1 MRAHYALSL
10 LFSVAALGAMA
21 QPANDACAN
30 AIAVA
35 CGNTYTGTT
44 TNATDDIAL
53 NCGTNVT
60 AAGVWYVLQG
70 SNEQLTISTCVGSAY
85 DTRLNVYTGACGAFT
100 CVTGNDDACDL
111 QSSVSF
117 VAVQDVTYYV
127 LVQGYNGLTGEF
139 TLAVECGPITE
150 DACLGALPI
159 ACGQTVTG
167 STADATG
174 DGAPEC
180 DTEIQAAGEWY
191 TFSGVEGQITLSTCP
206 GSGYDTRLNVYRGSC
221 AELVCVVGNDDAPGV
236 LCSEV
241 IFDATANNTYY
252 VLVQGYDGQT
262 GSYDLTMTC
271 SNCPAPT
278 NVGVSALDTNAEV
291 DWDSGVEGTA
301 FFVEYGPSGFTPG
314 TGTMISGTTGTD
326 GPPVYFDGLELGTA
340 YQVYVT
346 QSCGKE
352 ESTTGP
358 IGFITLSEPLA
369 PNAGCNGAI
378 AIGCGQNVQGNTTLG
393 LQADA
398 PTCGS
403 ADITTRGLWYTF
415 TGTGEEVTLSTC
427 GNATY
432 DTKISVFTGTC
443 GAFTCVAGNDDA
455 PGCADNSS
463 EAVFLSTNGTT
474 YFVYVHGYGDA
485 QGAFSLAMTC
495 APGCTPVENDDCA
508 TATNILIQPLG
519 GCEAST
525 GTTVCAYAPALPN
538 PPCDPFA
545 PINDVW
551 YTFNT
556 GWAASFDILLQA
568 VGATTINAALYN
580 ACNGEYI
587 TCWTDVTEPVNVSGA
602 PANTDLYLRLW
613 NGGGEQAGTFTICVE
628 ADITT
633 GVESASVAT
642 THLWPIP
649 ATTTLTVQPATGL
662 KQLQVLDVQGRLVAV
677 HGVNGTAQA
686 TISVAALAPGI
697 YLLRSDNGTLLGRF
711 VKE

>member
-10 LFSVAALGAMA
+10 LLSLSAMGAMA

-30 AIAVA
+30 ALPIS
-35 CGNTYTGTT
+35 CGNLYNGTT
-44 TNATDDIAL
+44 VAATNDIAL

-60 AAGVWYVLQG
+60 APGVWYLLQG
-70 SNEQLTISTCVGSAY
+70 SNEQIIINTCVGTTW
-85 DTRLNVYTGACGAFT
+85 DTRLNVYTGSCGNFT
-100 CVTGNDDACDL
+100 CVTGNDDACDY
-111 QSSVSF
+111 QSLVSF
-117 VAVQDVTYYV
+117 VAVEGVSYYV
-127 LVQGYNGLTGEF
+127 LVQGYNGATGAF
-139 TLAVECGPITE
+139 QLLVDCGPITE
-150 DACLGALPI
+150 DNCLGALPI
-159 ACGQTVTG
+159 ACGQTVNGNTIG
-167 STADATG
+167 ATI

-191 TFSGVEGQITLSTCP
+191 TFSGVEAQVTLSTCP

-221 AELVCVVGNDDAPGV
+221 AELVCVVGNDDAPDV

-241 IFDATANNTYY
+241 IFDATANETYY
-252 VLVQGYDGQT
+252 VLVQGYNGQV
-262 GSYDLTMTC
+262 GGYELRMTC
-271 SNCPAPT
+271 NNCPAPT
-278 NVGVSALDTNAEV
+278 NVSVNALDTNAEV
-291 DWDSGVEGTA
+291 AWDSGVEGTP

-314 TGTMISGTTGTD
+314 TGTVISGITGTD

-340 YQVYVT
+340 YQVYIT

-358 IGFITLSEPLA
+358 IGFITLSEALA

-378 AIGCGQNVQGNTTLG
+378 AIACGQSVQGNTTLG

-403 ADITTRGLWYTF
+403 ANISTRGLWYTF
-415 TGTGEEVTLSTC
+415 SGTGEVVTLSTC
-427 GNATY
+427 GNTTY
-432 DTKISVFTGTC
+432 DSKISVFTGSC

-455 PGCADNSS
+455 PGCTGNSS
-463 EAVFLSTNGTT
+463 EAIFPSTNGTT
-474 YFVYVHGYGDA
+474 YFVYVHGYNDA
-485 QGAFSLAMTC
+485 QGDFSLAMSC
-495 APGCTPVENDDCA
+495 APGCTPVANDDCA
-508 TATNILIQPLG
+508 TATVIDIQPIG

-525 GTTVCAYAPALPN
+525 GTTVCAFAPALPN

-551 YTFNT
+551 YTFNS
-556 GWAASFDILLQA
+556 GWANSFDILLQT
-568 VGATTINAALYN
+568 VGAATINAALYN

-587 TCWTDVTEPVNVSGA
+587 TCWMDVTDAINVSGA

-613 NGGGEQAGTFTICVE
+613 NGGGEEAGSFTLCVE

-633 GVESASVAT
+633 GVQGTTTAT
-642 THLWPIP
+642 TQLWPSP
-649 ATTTLTVQPATGL
+649 ATTTLSVRPTTGL
-662 KQLQVLDVQGRLVAV
+662 KQLQVLDAQGRLVDV
-677 HGVNGTAQA
+677 HGVNGSAQT
-686 TISVAALAPGI
+686 TISVEHLVPGI
-697 YLLRSDNGTLLGRF
+697 YLLRADNGTLLGRF